1 MENTNTNASSP
12 VITVNQPNMTIE
24 PRDIILPIL
33 LTFLTCGLYA
43 LYWQYKLTNEIHALS
58 GKPQT
63 TSGGMAVFYTIITF
77 TFYGYY
83 WLYKIGKELSLL
95 RQEKDLNPDSV
106 SNSTYNKVIIVVTI
120 LGLMW
125 GAFCGGLNYLGTVLG
140 TIGEQPYPHE
150 GVAVFTFFTI
160 VLMALSFCFHIFV
173 TPILLLY
180 VNKREM
186 KEPSTLYVLLA
197 LMRTQVFTMAFVQVS
212 LNDLLRNMPKEMV
225 DDGIEKENV
234 AIN

>member
-1 MENTNTNASSP
+1 MENTIPNTSP

-33 LTFLTCGLYA
+33 LTFITCGLYA

-58 GKPQT
+58 EKPQT
-63 TSGGMAVFYTIITF
+63 ASGGMAVFYTIITF
-77 TFYGYY
+77 TLYGYY

-95 RQEKDLNPDSV
+95 REEKGLEPDSI
-106 SNSTYNKVIIVVTI
+106 SNSTYNKVIIVATI
-120 LGLMW
+120 LGIAW
-125 GAFCGGLNYLGTVLG
+125 GTFCGGLNYLGTILSTV
-140 TIGEQPYPHE
+140 GEQPYPHD

-173 TPILLLY
+173 TLILLLY
-180 VNKREM
+180 VNKRET

-212 LNDLLRNMPKEMV
+212 LNDLLRNMPKEMADNV
-225 DDGIEKENV
+225 VKEENV
-234 AIN
+234 VPIN